1 MTEVWK
7 SVVGYEG
14 LYEVS
19 NLGRVRSVARTVRQ
33 LNKIGKPRTYSVRGR
48 ILKTRSYDSY
58 VYIDLAKDGKLTTC
72 MVHRLVLLAF
82 VGPCPDGMETR
93 HLDGNKQN
101 NSWPKN
107 LAWGTHAQNEQDKKQ
122 NGTYQY
128 GEKNPRAK
136 LTVEDVAF
144 IRKSKETARALA
156 KKFNVSQNNIFLIKH
171 NHTWQ
176 EW

>member
-1 MTEVWK
+1 MEEIWR
-7 SVVGYEG
+7 VVKRCP

-19 NLGRVRSVARTVRQ
+19 NLGRVRRTTIKQHYLEPRLGYPTVQ
-33 LNKIGKPRTYSVRGR
+33 LWKGNAAY
-48 ILKTRSYDSY
+48 
-58 VYIDLAKDGKLTTC
+58 LTVT
-72 MVHRLVLLAF
+72 VHRLVAEAF
-82 VGPCPDGMETR
+82 IPNPDDLPTVN
-93 HLDGNKQN
+93 HKDGNKQN

-176 EW
+176 DW